1 MKSFSNKV
9 TAITG
14 AGSGIGRALARALA
28 AEGCHLA
35 LSDVDAQPL
44 AETARLCEQHGV
56 HVTHATVDVAN
67 RHEVEEWAQ
76 ATAREHGA
84 INLIINNAG
93 VAHAGLVAESGYS
106 DYDWIL
112 DINFK
117 GVLYGTKT
125 FLPYLKEA
133 PEGGHVV
140 NISSIFGLFAQPGM
154 SAYNATKFAV
164 RGFTESLR
172 QELDLAESSVSA
184 TCVHPGGIQTN
195 IARTARMDDS
205 MAQLMGEDTGALQAH
220 FETLFRTTADEA
232 AQAILKAVKQDRRRL
247 LIGAEAHAADW
258 MQRLLPAGY
267 QRLVTGA
274 LKRKR
279 QRQRAARRT

>member
-1 MKSFSNKV
+1 MKSFSSKV
-9 TAITG
+9 AAITG

-28 AEGCHLA
+28 ARGCHLA
-35 LSDVDAQPL
+35 LSDMDAESL
-44 AETARLCEQHGV
+44 AETARLCEQQDV
-56 HVTHATVDVAN
+56 HLTHATVNVAN
-67 RHEVEEWAQ
+67 RREVEEWAQ
-76 ATAREHGA
+76 VTAWEHGP
-84 INLIINNAG
+84 INLVINNAG
-93 VAHAGLVAESGYS
+93 VAHAGLVAESPYS

-117 GVLYGTKT
+117 GVLHGTKT

-133 PEGGHVV
+133 PDGGHVV
-140 NISSIFGLFAQPGM
+140 NISSIFGLFSQPGM

-164 RGFTESLR
+164 RGLTESLR
-172 QELDLAESSVSA
+172 QELDMEDSGVSA

-195 IARTARMDDS
+195 IARKARMDES
-205 MAQLMGEDTGALQAH
+205 MAQLLGEDTGALQAN

-267 QRLVTGA
+267 QRLVTTA
-274 LKRKR
+274 LEFKR
-279 QRQRAARRT
+279 QRQSGARRI